1 MQRTEDF
8 LQSQGALL
16 RQDPFGKSSDDDS
29 ESEGEDDSSSF
40 THSMR
45 TVSSFTHKPSVH
57 ESQLQQLSQ
66 MTNSMDLTQ
75 AREEQFQQRLD
86 QIIEDKADHISE
98 LILQSAIANNEHLVP
113 LAKLFAT
120 PKLDSAPNK
129 DSHKIKN

>member
-16 RQDPFGKSSDDDS
+16 RQDPFGKSSDDS

-66 MTNSMDLTQ
+66 ITNSMDLTQ

-113 LAKLFAT
+113 RAKLFAT
-120 PKLDSAPNK
+120 TDRDSAPNK

>member
-1 MQRTEDF
+1 
-8 LQSQGALL
+8 
-16 RQDPFGKSSDDDS
+16 
-29 ESEGEDDSSSF
+29 
-40 THSMR
+40 
-45 TVSSFTHKPSVH
+45 
-57 ESQLQQLSQ
+57 

-113 LAKLFAT
+113 LAKLIGT
-120 PKLDSAPNK
+120 PNRDSAPNK

>member
-16 RQDPFGKSSDDDS
+16 RQDPFGKSSDDS

-66 MTNSMDLTQ
+66 ITNSMDLTQ
-75 AREEQFQQRLD
+75 AREEQF
-86 QIIEDKADHISE
+86 
-98 LILQSAIANNEHLVP
+98 
-113 LAKLFAT
+113 
-120 PKLDSAPNK
+120 
-129 DSHKIKN
+129 

>member
-16 RQDPFGKSSDDDS
+16 RQDPFGKSSDDS

-57 ESQLQQLSQ
+57 ES
-66 MTNSMDLTQ
+66 
-75 AREEQFQQRLD
+75 
-86 QIIEDKADHISE
+86 
-98 LILQSAIANNEHLVP
+98 
-113 LAKLFAT
+113 
-120 PKLDSAPNK
+120 
-129 DSHKIKN
+129 

>member
-16 RQDPFGKSSDDDS
+16 RQDPFGKSSDDS

-120 PKLDSAPNK
+120 PKIDSAPNK